1 MRAAK
6 KTILMLLAL
15 TVPAPARAQI
25 GPTSAPASQPGSLP
39 TADKP
44 WARGVSAGQRAR
56 ALALYRE
63 GNRLFADEKYSEAL
77 ARYERAIQHWSHPGI
92 HYNMVECLVN
102 LGRNLEAYGHLKA
115 AMRFGEAPLGGP
127 LFRQARTYLNMLERS
142 LARVR
147 VVCREPGAKVV
158 LDGKALFVGPGEAT
172 RLVEPGVHAVLATK
186 AGYIPMAQQ
195 PNLAPGKLTEVT
207 LRLMPRRTE
216 IVVKRRW
223 QRRWLPWTI
232 LGAGAVIAAT
242 ALPLYLVARRDFD
255 DHETGFNELC
265 NTQPA
270 GGCVPEQLTGD
281 DIKKWS
287 ALEDLERRATSEYH
301 ASIGLLSAGAALAA
315 TGAVLVILN
324 LPQAVERPVKVPNPK
339 ASVAISPS
347 IGGLGL
353 SFTF

>member
-1 MRAAK
+1 
-6 KTILMLLAL
+6 
-15 TVPAPARAQI
+15 
-25 GPTSAPASQPGSLP
+25 
-39 TADKP
+39 
-44 WARGVSAGQRAR
+44 
-56 ALALYRE
+56 
-63 GNRLFADEKYSEAL
+63 
-77 ARYERAIQHWSHPGI
+77 
-92 HYNMVECLVN
+92 
-102 LGRNLEAYGHLKA
+102 
-115 AMRFGEAPLGGP
+115 
-127 LFRQARTYLNMLERS
+127 
-142 LARVR
+142 
-147 VVCREPGAKVV
+147 
-158 LDGKALFVGPGEAT
+158 
-172 RLVEPGVHAVLATK
+172 VLATK